1 MLPCVLEGFVCVIA
15 LLGMVRDPIGL
26 DDVSYENVN
35 EKVSWIVNEDVTGWI
50 ECKRLMSTHVDGFD
64 THLLSMQR
72 YGDVGSEH
80 IE

>member
-1 MLPCVLEGFVCVIA
+1 MLPCVLEGLICVIA
-15 LLGMVRDPIGL
+15 LLGMVSEPIGL

-35 EKVSWIVNEDVTGWI
+35 EKVSWIVNEDVTEWI
-50 ECKRLMSTHVDGFD
+50 ECKRLMSMHVDGFD

-72 YGDVGSEH
+72 YGDVGSGH